1 MECHIQIFLDGRWE
15 TAAIFEPDRHT
26 LDSGI
31 AGGGCLQ
38 YDIDYAVAHLGSEAA
53 ELYPG
58 LTVGFELHR
67 FAQWPPF
74 LIDLMPGGAGRR
86 AWLGRMQAES
96 DGPQMDW
103 PMLTKGGGTPP
114 GNMRI
119 AEAVLPPP
127 PNRFKTGFPRRD
139 IIEQREYFLD
149 YAEERGAHVAGASSV
164 QGEAPKYLLAEDYSG
179 MFHAEGSL
187 PDENVKK
194 FWLAK
199 FPRGR
204 RSDKRN
210 QQVLR
215 NEAPYLEV
223 ARAFGVRTGAPLVYE
238 DDVLF
243 VPRFDRRFI
252 NGKVE
257 RVAMHSLYV
266 VADIPGHGVPVH
278 QDTYCRAL
286 ANAVTD
292 PGRELREFIRRD
304 ILNLA
309 LRNTDNHGRNT
320 AILRAGGEVGLSPLF
335 DFAPMFLDP
344 EGIGRVSRWEDE
356 QPGGQPEW
364 AAICE
369 KLESCLTPMETRDW
383 VADMAESV
391 KQLPETMRVCK
402 VDDDIIDR
410 LAGWI
415 DEVAAGLSAARP
427 KTKKQEKR

>member
-1 MECHIQIFLDGRWE
+1 MECCIQIFLDDHWE
-15 TAAIFEPDRHT
+15 NSAIFEPDSQT
-26 LDSGI
+26 LDRGVS
-31 AGGGCLQ
+31 GGGRLQ
-38 YDIDYAVAHLGSEAA
+38 YDIDYAVAYLGSNAA

-58 LTVGFELHR
+58 LTVDFELHR

-86 AWLGRMQAES
+86 AWLRRIQAES

-103 PMLTKGGGTPP
+103 HMLTKGAGTPP

-119 AEAVLPPP
+119 AEAVLPPSP
-127 PNRFKTGFPRRD
+127 DRFKTGFPRRD
-139 IIEQREYFLD
+139 IIEQRERFLD

-164 QGEAPKYLLAEDYSG
+164 QGEAPKYLLTEDYKG

-187 PDENVKK
+187 PDENVKT
-194 FWLAK
+194 FWVAK

-204 RSDKRN
+204 SSDKRN

-223 ARAFGVRTGAPLVYE
+223 ARSFGVRTGAPLVYE
-238 DDVLF
+238 EDVLF
-243 VPRFDRRFI
+243 VPRFDRKVI
-252 NGKVE
+252 NCRVE

-266 VADIPGHGVPVH
+266 VADIPGYGVPVR
-278 QDTYCRAL
+278 QDTYCLAL
-286 ANAVTD
+286 ANVVTD
-292 PGRELREFIRRD
+292 PGRELRDYLRRD

-320 AILRAGGEVGLSPLF
+320 AILRTGGEIELSPLF

-344 EGIGRVSRWEDE
+344 EGIGRVSRWIDE
-356 QPGGQPEW
+356 QPGSQPEW
-364 AAICE
+364 AVICE
-369 KLESCLTPMETRDW
+369 KLGNYLPPIETREW
-383 VADMAESV
+383 IAGMGESV
-391 KQLPETMRVCK
+391 KQLPETMRNCK

-410 LAGWI
+410 LANWI
-415 DEVAAGLSAARP
+415 DEVAAGLTAARP
-427 KTKKQEKR
+427 KTIK